1 MSAIK
6 TLPIY
11 AIVRESLD
19 RIAANNNSN
28 IEKGDAANA
37 NLNSTVR
44 ERELLSSPFGFAH
57 DVRSIACE
65 SDDCGAAATEVSE
78 VGAAE
83 FATMFLLA
91 WPFNK
96 TIDGL
101 PTTNN
106 LRSYVKGTLEMPL
119 PPILQQEIA
128 MLRHQ
133 LHNIKTMFV
142 DG

>member
-28 IEKGDAANA
+28 IKKGDAANA

-44 ERELLSSPFGFAH
+44 GPELLSSPFGFAH